1 MYKPPINIIQKL
13 TNNLNDFYDKANA
26 ELEKEV
32 VCRVRMETEIN
43 IDKDELFKALRYDRA
58 QYGKGYADGYK
69 DGYAKGFHDAVEH
82 LKKSVEEIYND
93 VLSKGEQNNGR

>member
-1 MYKPPINIIQKL
+1 MYKSPIDVIQTL
-13 TNNLNDFYDKANA
+13 TNNLDNFYDKVNA

-32 VCRVRMETEIN
+32 VYRVRMETKIN

-58 QYGKGYADGYK
+58 QYEEGYADGHK
-69 DGYAKGFHDAVEH
+69 DGYDKGFHDAVEH

-93 VLSKGEQNNGR
+93 VLLKGE

>member
-1 MYKPPINIIQKL
+1 MYKSPIDVIQTL
-13 TNNLNDFYDKANA
+13 TNNLDNFYDKVNA

-32 VCRVRMETEIN
+32 VYRVRMETKIN

-58 QYGKGYADGYK
+58 QYEEGYADGHK

-93 VLSKGEQNNGR
+93 VLLKGEQNNGK

>member
-13 TNNLNDFYDKANA
+13 TNNFDDFYDKANA

-32 VCRVRMETEIN
+32 VCRVRMETAIN

-58 QYGKGYADGYK
+58 QYDKGYVDGHK
-69 DGYAKGFHDAVEH
+69 DGYAEGFRDAVEH
-82 LKKSVEEIYND
+82 LKKSAEEIYD
-93 VLSKGEQNNGR
+93 TLLKGE

>member
-1 MYKPPINIIQKL
+1 MYKSPIDVIQTL
-13 TNNLNDFYDKANA
+13 TNNLDNFYDKVNA

-32 VCRVRMETEIN
+32 VHRVRMETKIN

-58 QYGKGYADGYK
+58 QYKEGYADGHK
-69 DGYAKGFHDAVEH
+69 DGYDKGFHDAVEH

-93 VLSKGEQNNGR
+93 VLLKGEQNNGR